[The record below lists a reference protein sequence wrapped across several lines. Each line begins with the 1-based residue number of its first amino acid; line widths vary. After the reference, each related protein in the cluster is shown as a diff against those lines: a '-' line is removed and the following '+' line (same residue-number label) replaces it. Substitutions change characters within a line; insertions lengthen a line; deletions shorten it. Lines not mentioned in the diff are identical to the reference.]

1 MTETL
6 TLQFKLVQSLCSR
19 EDFPLSLYPVLVQAL
34 RNELNMGLIRNNCEF
49 NRKLGNGAMQEVAN
63 MIRERFNMDGLDPD
77 GRKVGLL
84 DRHHF
89 YCFLVDP
96 FNHQLR
102 SQFMLVPDTAVLIKE
117 MIEHYVPLDEDGS
130 STRRQR
136 VKEEFMVR
144 MQLLIHFH
152 AWPVP
157 DLTLYLST

>member
-1 MTETL
+1 
-6 TLQFKLVQSLCSR
+6 
-19 EDFPLSLYPVLVQAL
+19 
-34 RNELNMGLIRNNCEF
+34 
-49 NRKLGNGAMQEVAN
+49 
-63 MIRERFNMDGLDPD
+63 MDGLDPD

-136 VKEEFMVR
+136 VKEEFMV
-144 MQLLIHFH
+144 
-152 AWPVP
+152 
-157 DLTLYLST
+157 